1 MVRPE
6 HSFQKS
12 VLSFYHGFWGPNFA
26 DQASTVTPTFYPL
39 SHHTGLKQ
47 TSSALHDL
55 FNQRDCG
62 LGNRFQLFFSSNFF
76 TAEVGKNVFME
87 NIVSEFK
94 GVLLWGRTFFLTS
107 KMEIILSSD

>member
-1 MVRPE
+1 MRPE

-12 VLSFYHGFWGPNFA
+12 VLSFYHGFWGPNSA
-26 DQASTVTPTFYPL
+26 DQASTVTPPFYPL

-47 TSSALHDL
+47 TSSALDDL

-62 LGNRFQLFFSSNFF
+62 LGNRFQLFFPQISSQQRW
-76 TAEVGKNVFME
+76 GKNVFTE
-87 NIVSEFK
+87 NIVSGFK